1 MQALRPEA
9 AYCYAEDGKRTS
21 VMVFDMRGSWQLPAT
36 VAPLFQAI
44 GASVPVTP
52 ATNGEDL
59 QRGLEAAGTRSGRAA
74 P

>member
-1 MQALRPEA
+1 
-9 AYCYAEDGKRTS
+9 
-21 VMVFDMRGSWQLPAT
+21 MVFDMRGSWQLPAT

-59 QRGLEAAGTRSGRAA
+59 QRGLEAAGTRSGRVA